1 MLGEDI
7 CNTCNEVG
15 VNRIPENE
23 PENKKQHAHSI
34 MARDILQK
42 RNLR

>member
-23 PENKKQHAHSI
+23 PENKNSMHTV
-34 MARDILQK
+34 
-42 RNLR
+42 